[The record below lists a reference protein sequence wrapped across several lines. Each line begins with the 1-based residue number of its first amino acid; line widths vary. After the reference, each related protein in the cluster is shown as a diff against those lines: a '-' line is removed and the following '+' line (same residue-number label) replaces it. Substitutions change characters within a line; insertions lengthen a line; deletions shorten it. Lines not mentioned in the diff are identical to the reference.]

1 MGQFYN
7 ELPDDEKLIE
17 WIKEQKLFHV
27 ATAPLKGILPSQDD
41 DVVLFNAMDLGGH
54 VNVSPKGLP
63 SFKLVNKRACWYL
76 DLAGS
81 SEISSWSSHLRAPHR
96 FLDYSEKVSPG
107 SGATPS
113 NKFSSSILSIGKVFE
128 RGTPEFDEFF
138 RPDKQAEDQYDF
150 STPELLPGAR
160 SVIWIDITQVGLS
173 CGYTVPIMIFEKH
186 QYATQFPHPAYISV
200 VRTGDTHTKFAARL
214 EERDS
219 ATDDPFSLP
228 PDKGMMSYM
237 VAMNTWSID
246 GLPGMMQNA
255 ERATKENIRKTMVNL
270 APVRRSGG
278 YQSQYYVLVGTVCRY
293 REITNKMV

>member
-1 MGQFYN
+1 MR
-7 ELPDDEKLIE
+7 LSK
-17 WIKEQKLFHV
+17 
-27 ATAPLKGILPSQDD
+27 
-41 DVVLFNAMDLGGH
+41 
-54 VNVSPKGLP
+54 
-63 SFKLVNKRACWYL
+63 
-76 DLAGS
+76 
-81 SEISSWSSHLRAPHR
+81 APHR

-107 SGATPS
+107 LGATPP

-128 RGTPEFDEFF
+128 RGTREFDEFF

-186 QYATQFPHPAYISV
+186 RKYNFYLLKYATQFLYPAYISV

-255 ERATKENIRKTMVNL
+255 ERATKENIRKTMVKYGLTPPGSRNL
-270 APVRRSGG
+270 QFKWLQGERIGL
-278 YQSQYYVLVGTVCRY
+278 VLVGIVLGIIVTILVQLSSSPKVWRLSKPVLCVGRY
-293 REITNKMV
+293 CLPMP